1 MLQHDA
7 ISRMGWL
14 SPDDLFSWE
23 EVVGEPT
30 WLELVVAGLVAG
42 LVGGARR

>member
-7 ISRMGWL
+7 ISGIGWL

-23 EVVGEPT
+23 EVAGEPT
-30 WLELVVAGLVAG
+30 WLEPVVVAGLVMV
-42 LVGGARR
+42 VGGARR

>member
-7 ISRMGWL
+7 ISGMGWL

-30 WLELVVAGLVAG
+30 WLELVVAGLVMVV
-42 LVGGARR
+42 VGGARR

>member
-7 ISRMGWL
+7 ISGIGWL

-23 EVVGEPT
+23 GLVSEPT
-30 WLELVVAGLVAG
+30 WLELVVAGFVMV
-42 LVGGARR
+42 VGEARR

>member
-7 ISRMGWL
+7 ISGIGWL

-23 EVVGEPT
+23 EVAGEPT
-30 WLELVVAGLVAG
+30 WLELVVAGFVMV
-42 LVGGARR
+42 VGEARR